1 MMIGYRLHWLD
12 LTANIVTVVAQD
24 KKRLDE
30 SSMTPLIWQA
40 WWGWSWWT
48 QWSWWQCSCWHKCWW
63 WCQER
68 DEIWAANEEFGGF
81 PNMTIP
87 SFPSHDHLLSA
98 LCRKV
103 CCLYH
108 RQVQYIESV
117 SSVGALSFP
126 WALKSEILFL
136 APTLMGQRHRVL
148 PNSNMSILH

>member
-48 QWSWWQCSCWHKCWW
+48 QWSWWQHSFWYKCWW
-63 WCQER
+63 WCREK
-68 DEIWAANEEFGGF
+68 DEIWAVNEEFGGF

-87 SFPSHDHLLSA
+87 SFPNHDQITYCHLSEEKCA
-98 LCRKV
+98 VSTIETFNRV
-103 CCLYH
+103 RVYA
-108 RQVQYIESV
+108 ESV
-117 SSVGALSFP
+117 SSVGALSFL
-126 WALKSEILFL
+126 WAIKKC
-136 APTLMGQRHRVL
+136 
-148 PNSNMSILH
+148 NSIPSTNSYGSATQSSSK